1 MEMFLPL
8 PRRVAKHSIRLQPT
22 SHALP
27 EEEDVVRNENKR
39 EFHSERTMRIF
50 ADYYLERLLRRL
62 LLPSLTAG
70 VLTITCCK
78 CATFICLTFNCC
90 SAETRPASSS
100 LLATRRTSADDRKK
114 PHNRVEDPST
124 IRLSNKWEYR
134 SFYKL

>member
-78 CATFICLTFNCC
+78 WATFICLTFNCC
-90 SAETRPASSS
+90 SAETRPPSRS
-100 LLATRRTSADDRKK
+100 LPEEHPQTTARS
-114 PHNRVEDPST
+114 HNKREPNDHSPVQQMGIPVV
-124 IRLSNKWEYR
+124 L
-134 SFYKL
+134 